1 MEKQRFSIY
10 VKTEVW
16 PQLLTRL
23 HQSFSRK
30 QMYVIKVESET
41 IENESSHRFEFLSKV
56 DESNLKVI
64 ARQVY
69 RTVGILNVELY
80 LNNEQLNF
88 NKL

>member
-16 PQLLTRL
+16 PQLFSRL
-23 HQSFSRK
+23 YQAFNRK
-30 QMYVIKVESET
+30 QMNVVKVESET
-41 IENESSHRFEFLSKV
+41 NNNESSHRFDFLSNV
-56 DESNLKVI
+56 DESSLKVI

-80 LNNEQLNF
+80 INNEQLNF
-88 NKL
+88 KKL

>member
-1 MEKQRFSIY
+1 MEKQRFSMY

-16 PQLLTRL
+16 PQLLNRL
-23 HQSFSRK
+23 YQSFLRK
-30 QMYVIKVESET
+30 KMNVVKVESET
-41 IENESSHRFEFLSKV
+41 IEDELSHRFEFSSNV
-56 DESNLKVI
+56 DESSLKVI

-88 NKL
+88 KKL